1 MRGCQDCYNSL
12 SIFSWPVG
20 TQGENR
26 LALYFPPVKLPC
38 QQCCRYLLLNY
49 QLQSSDLETQ
59 QLQLQLPR
67 FLWEEK
73 FGSDLVWAWQSAPGQ
88 VIIIEFENWNYQSV
102 SLWCPGQP
110 GQWSHWSH
118 FLPPGQWPVPWFL
131 LTSGHQSR
139 AQARQA
145 RDGAARTNLDWY
157 SLIIIKFWQRKFIS
171 RQQQVELLNDN
182 ITFNTRTRS
191 KCYQLSILKLI
202 IFIFIIGPFS
212 CEKRDHIAK
221 SEREREG
228 SSVQG
233 IWRYDTARIFI
244 WIHLETRLGFLLI
257 NGIQPQAH
265 LINSC

>member
-102 SLWCPGQP
+102 SLCWPTRP
-110 GQWSHWSH
+110 VESLES
-118 FLPPGQWPVPWFL
+118 LP
-131 LTSGHQSR
+131 S
-139 AQARQA
+139 
-145 RDGAARTNLDWY
+145 
-157 SLIIIKFWQRKFIS
+157 
-171 RQQQVELLNDN
+171 
-182 ITFNTRTRS
+182 TRTVTS
-191 KCYQLSILKLI
+191 SLVPSNVWPPEHSPDQLGAWWSCENKSGL
-202 IFIFIIGPFS
+202 IFINHYKVLA
-212 CEKRDHIAK
+212 E
-221 SEREREG
+221 E
-228 SSVQG
+228 
-233 IWRYDTARIFI
+233 
-244 WIHLETRLGFLLI
+244 IH
-257 NGIQPQAH
+257 
-265 LINSC
+265 